1 MSTCPSTNA
10 FAEALDAYRA
20 ARAQVSEAA
29 RGDAA
34 TVRRV
39 ELARAADLDALNVDA
54 PALAAAERARRDARR
69 RLHLAA
75 EALA

>member
-1 MSTCPSTNA
+1 MVADA

-20 ARAQVSEAA
+20 ARAQVDEAA
-29 RGDAA
+29 RGDADTA
-34 TVRRV
+34 RRLEV
-39 ELARAADLDALNVDA
+39 ARAGELDALNTEA
-54 PALAAAERARRDARR
+54 PALAAAERARRVARR